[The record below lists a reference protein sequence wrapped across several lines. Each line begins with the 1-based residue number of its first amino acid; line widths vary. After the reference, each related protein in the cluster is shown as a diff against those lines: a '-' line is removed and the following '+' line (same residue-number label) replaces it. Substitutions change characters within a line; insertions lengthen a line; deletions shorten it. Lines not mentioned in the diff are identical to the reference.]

1 MYRPTDWPT
10 DTRSWSVTVVVVMYV
25 IDTNTYTHPQPSPS
39 SRRHTTVS
47 WLTNTV
53 YTVRYGSHLLIDSGM
68 LFVPTSCTCTACCT
82 FSCPFSFLLT
92 CIPSCCCCCCCCRHI
107 VALLWETRRA
117 CCGRR
122 SKRKTWHSRVV
133 KKGGCY
139 AVEVLSLSLSFLL
152 LLLLLSSNRSHQ
164 Q

>member
-68 LFVPTSCTCTACCT
+68 LFVPTSCTSTACCT
-82 FSCPFSFLLT
+82 FSCPSSLFLWT
-92 CIPSCCCCCCCCRHI
+92 FVIPSCCCCCCCFYCCRHCRSI
-107 VALLWETRRA
+107 VRNKLLYCEKEECSMALLFSLFL
-117 CCGRR
+117 C
-122 SKRKTWHSRVV
+122 VV
-133 KKGGCY
+133 T
-139 AVEVLSLSLSFLL
+139 AVPSAHFELVADDEAK
-152 LLLLLSSNRSHQ
+152 
-164 Q
+164 